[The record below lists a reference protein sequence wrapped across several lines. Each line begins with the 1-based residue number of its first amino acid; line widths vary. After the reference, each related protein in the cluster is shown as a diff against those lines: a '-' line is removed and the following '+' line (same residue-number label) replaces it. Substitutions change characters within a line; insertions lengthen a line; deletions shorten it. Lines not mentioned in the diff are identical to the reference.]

1 MRNMYTTIV
10 GYKYAISFISSHM
23 IMPHI
28 FLHLDIECLVN
39 EWLEELS
46 SSYLECEDI
55 YTRVCVGNETDKL
68 VEQPKSTSNFL
79 ISLTSFSRL
88 MR

>member
-1 MRNMYTTIV
+1 
-10 GYKYAISFISSHM
+10 M

-28 FLHLDIECLVN
+28 FLHLDIEYFAKNSKCLWIVLN
-39 EWLEELS
+39 ILS
-46 SSYLECEDI
+46 SSCLECEEL
-55 YTRVCVGNETDKL
+55 YTRLCVGNETDKL